1 MLVNLLV
8 NETPKPSIIVLHML
22 ARSAVGDARL
32 INNVG
37 DLGGV
42 CPLPIEQLECLR
54 GTEMVSIV
62 RSFCVYCTLQYSSNI
77 VILLLLSEFFSYAL
91 CRVYTIS
98 LVQNIPRENVLQSF
112 LVIGYSYDLSYSY

>member
-1 MLVNLLV
+1 MCIATNDIDNYHFRWLSITFLSGKMENQNDHMLVNLLV

-62 RSFCVYCTLQYSSNI
+62 RSFCVYCTLQY
-77 VILLLLSEFFSYAL
+77 FFK
-91 CRVYTIS
+91 
-98 LVQNIPRENVLQSF
+98 
-112 LVIGYSYDLSYSY
+112 YSYSFVVE

>member
-1 MLVNLLV
+1 MIILDCFQLLFVGIMENENNFMPVNLLV

-22 ARSAVGDARL
+22 ARSRVGDARL

-62 RSFCVYCTLQYSSNI
+62 GFFCVYYTFQY
-77 VILLLLSEFFSYAL
+77 FFKYKYSF
-91 CRVYTIS
+91 
-98 LVQNIPRENVLQSF
+98 VLK
-112 LVIGYSYDLSYSY
+112 

>member
-1 MLVNLLV
+1 MENQNNHMLVNLLV

-42 CPLPIEQLECLR
+42 CPFPIEQLECLR
-54 GTEMVSIV
+54 GTEIVSIV
-62 RSFCVYCTLQYSSNI
+62 RFICVQYTLQC
-77 VILLLLSEFFSYAL
+77 FFK
-91 CRVYTIS
+91 
-98 LVQNIPRENVLQSF
+98 
-112 LVIGYSYDLSYSY
+112 DSYSFVIE